1 MGQPV
6 QVPSIVLPTAY
17 TLGTET
23 ELIDDTDEHTSV
35 DILVNSLQEKMIY
48 ITAAEVV
55 AAGVPGPL
63 WCWIELS
70 PWLTATSAAY
80 WAAIGGGGGE
90 IAPLSPHIEIGTGT
104 NGRIHGIIL
113 LWTGHSHYARVV
125 IQTPVRVET
134 ASWAVQCLIGGKS
147 V

>member
-23 ELIDDTDEHTSV
+23 ELIDDTDEHTSI
-35 DILVNSLQEKMIY
+35 DILVNALQEKIIH

-55 AAGVPGPL
+55 TAGVPGPL
-63 WCWIELS
+63 WVWVELS
-70 PWLTATSAAY
+70 PFDSATSTAY
-80 WAAIGGGGGE
+80 WAAIGGGGGA
-90 IAPLSPHIEIGTGT
+90 IAPLSPTIEVATGVNGT
-104 NGRIHGIIL
+104 IHGITIA
-113 LWTGHSHYARVV
+113 WTMHSHWARVIV
-125 IQTPVRVET
+125 QTPVLVAT
-134 ASWAVQCLIGGKS
+134 ASWAVQVLIAGKA